1 MVTIAPELEN
11 AGEVAT
17 VLSEAGVVVSA
28 GHSGADF
35 DTAFRA
41 LGGAWSSVTH
51 LYNQMS
57 GFHHRAPGLVGAT
70 LLADRPTGV
79 IVDGIHSDPAAIRL
93 AWRLL
98 GPDRLMLVTD
108 AMQATGLGHGRY
120 LIGDQTVDVGPEGPR
135 IWPETLAGSTLTMD
149 RAVANLVEWTP
160 ATIHEALTSAS
171 LTPATL
177 IGAEDRGRLA
187 AGMRA
192 DLVILD
198 QDLRVLETIIG
209 GEVVYRSEDR

>member
-1 MVTIAPELEN
+1 
-11 AGEVAT
+11 
-17 VLSEAGVVVSA
+17 
-28 GHSGADF
+28 
-35 DTAFRA
+35 
-41 LGGAWSSVTH
+41 
-51 LYNQMS
+51 
-57 GFHHRAPGLVGAT
+57 
-70 LLADRPTGV
+70 
-79 IVDGIHSDPAAIRL
+79 
-93 AWRLL
+93 
-98 GPDRLMLVTD
+98 
-108 AMQATGLGHGRY
+108 
-120 LIGDQTVDVGPEGPR
+120 
-135 IWPETLAGSTLTMD
+135 MD